1 MTHCADSTVSYDV
14 VVVGGGPGGSTTAG
28 FLAAA
33 GLRVG
38 LFERDVFPR
47 FHVGESLMPATM
59 LILEQVGARGAVE
72 AAGFQVKYGACF
84 VDENAREEQTFY
96 FLPDRPWPNYTY
108 QVPRAEFDTILLE
121 NARTRG
127 VDVHQPATVQSATFT
142 TDGVAVTVEHDGVT
156 GTVRARMLV
165 DASGRDG
172 FLASRLGRRARIPNL
187 GKVALFAHFRGAA
200 RRSGKEEGN
209 IRIYVVDDGWFW
221 WIPLADDLTSVG
233 SVLHARTVRS
243 AQLPVDDLYADM
255 IRRCPSVAAGLRGAR
270 RVTPVHRASNFAYL
284 NTPVVGD
291 RFVAVGD
298 AVAFVDP
305 IFSGGVFIAMRSGQ
319 LAAEAIV
326 HAFRAGDFRAARF
339 TGYERAVRR
348 GTAPL
353 FRFIHKYYE
362 PAFFDLL
369 MHPKSI
375 FGIYQA
381 VLHVLSGGTFFTM
394 PWRTRLSLSILF
406 RVARINRW
414 VRRRTG
420 RPVASRLEW

>member
-1 MTHCADSTVSYDV
+1 VTHDV
-14 VVVGGGPGGSTTAG
+14 LVVGGGPGGSSAAT

-38 LFERDVFPR
+38 LCEREVFPR

-59 LILEQVGARGAVE
+59 LLLEHLGARRTVE

-84 VDENAREEQTFY
+84 VDGITGAEETFY
-96 FLPDRPWPNYTY
+96 FLPGRPWPDYTY

-121 NARTRG
+121 HARTRG
-127 VDVHQPATVQSATFT
+127 VDVHQPATVESVAF
-142 TDGVAVTVEHDGVT
+142 DPEGVSVQVAEGGAMRVL
-156 GTVRARMLV
+156 RAAMLV

-172 FLASRLGRRARIPNL
+172 FLARRIGRRTPIPNL

-221 WIPLADDLTSVG
+221 WIPLASDLTSVG
-233 SVLHARTVRS
+233 SVLHARTVR
-243 AQLPVDDLYADM
+243 AARLPMEDLYTEM
-255 IRRCPSVAAGLRGAR
+255 LRRCPAVAEGLAGAT
-270 RVTPVHRASNFAYL
+270 RVTPVHRASNFAYR
-284 NTPVVGD
+284 NAPVVGD

-305 IFSGGVFIAMRSGQ
+305 IFSGGVFIALRSGQ
-319 LAAEAIV
+319 LAAEAIAK
-326 HAFRAGDFRAARF
+326 AFAAGDLGARRFAA
-339 TGYERAVRR
+339 YERAVDR

-362 PAFFDLL
+362 PAFFELL
-369 MHPKSI
+369 MNPKHV

-381 VLHVLSGGTFFTM
+381 VLHVLSGGAFFTM
-394 PWRTRLSLSILF
+394 PWRTRLSLSMLYG
-406 RVARINRW
+406 AAHINRW
-414 VRRRTG
+414 LRRRAG
-420 RPVASRLEW
+420 RPIESRLEW

>member
-1 MTHCADSTVSYDV
+1 VTYDV
-14 VVVGGGPGGSTTAG
+14 VVVGGGPGGASAAT

-38 LFERDVFPR
+38 LFEREVFPR

-59 LILEQVGARGAVE
+59 LLLEQLGARRAVE
-72 AAGFQVKYGACF
+72 AAGFQVKYGASF
-84 VDENAREEQTFY
+84 VDGITGAEQTFY

-108 QVPRAEFDTILLE
+108 QVPRAEFDRILLE
-121 NARTRG
+121 HARMRG
-127 VDVHQPATVQSATFT
+127 VDVHQPATVESVAFDP
-142 TDGVAVTVEHDGVT
+142 DGVSIDVSEGGAT
-156 GTVRARMLV
+156 RALRAAMLV

-172 FLASRLGRRARIPNL
+172 FLAGRIGRRTRIPNL

-200 RRSGKEEGN
+200 RRTGKEEGN
-209 IRIYVVDDGWFW
+209 IRIYVIDDGWFW

-233 SVLHARTVRS
+233 SVLHARTMRA
-243 AQLPVDDLYADM
+243 AQMPMEDLYADM
-255 IRRCPSVAAGLRGAR
+255 LRRCPGVAEGLAGAT
-270 RVTPVHRASNFAYL
+270 RVTPVHRASNFSYA

-305 IFSGGVFIAMRSGQ
+305 IFSGGVFIALRSGQ

-326 HAFRAGDFRAARF
+326 KAFAAGDLRGRRF
-339 TGYERAVRR
+339 TGYERAVQR

-362 PAFFDLL
+362 PAFFELL
-369 MHPKSI
+369 MNPRHI
-375 FGIYQA
+375 LGIYPA
-381 VLHVLSGGTFFTM
+381 VLHVLSGGAFFTM
-394 PWRTRLSLSILF
+394 PWRTRLGLTMLSG
-406 RVARINRW
+406 VTHINRW
-414 VRRRTG
+414 VRRRAG
-420 RPVASRLEW
+420 RPIESRLEW